1 MRHIPTM
8 CEVREMLWRL
18 NRAGMRA
25 ISKKSGVPLNTIIG
39 IRHSPTRSAEWDTV
53 RGLLSHFDEVV
64 QIEAHHS
71 RQYRA
76 QQDQASEHGSAE
88 REAQP

>member
-53 RGLLSHFDEVV
+53 RGLLSHFDEVIKV
-64 QIEAHHS
+64 EAHHS

-76 QQDQASEHGSAE
+76 QQDQADQTGAG
-88 REAQP
+88 A

>member
-8 CEVREMLWRL
+8 GEVREMLWRL
-18 NRAGMRA
+18 NRAGMKA
-25 ISKKSGVPLNTIIG
+25 ISKKSGIPLATIIG

-53 RGLLSHFDEVV
+53 RGLLSHFDEVIKV
-64 QIEAHHS
+64 EAHHS

-76 QQDQASEHGSAE
+76 QLAKPAE
-88 REAQP
+88 EAGDGKIA